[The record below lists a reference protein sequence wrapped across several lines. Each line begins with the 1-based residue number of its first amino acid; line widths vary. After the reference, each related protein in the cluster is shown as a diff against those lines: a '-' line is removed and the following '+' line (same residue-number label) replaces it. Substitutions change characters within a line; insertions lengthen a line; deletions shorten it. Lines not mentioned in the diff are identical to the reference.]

1 MRETKLELSQRLDAA
16 LRENEALRLEVA
28 QLKGTLEARARAAA
42 NGTKV
47 RSVAVPTPSADQL
60 AYRDYCARVK
70 ARAAEQQRVLPVKSF
85 AAWKAARD
93 AALAAAPAE
102 ASDEAQAA

>member
-42 NGTKV
+42 SGTKV

-60 AYRDYCARVK
+60 AYRAYIADAREEAQRSGCSVK
-70 ARAAEQQRVLPVKSF
+70 VLSF
-85 AAWKAARD
+85 AAWLEQEREHA
-93 AALAAAPAE
+93 
-102 ASDEAQAA
+102 

>member
-1 MRETKLELSQRLDAA
+1 MAVTKLELQQRLDAA

-47 RSVAVPTPSADQL
+47 RSVAVPTPSNEQL
-60 AYRDYCARVK
+60 RYRAYTAAAREEAQHTRCSVK
-70 ARAAEQQRVLPVKSF
+70 VLSF
-85 AAWKAARD
+85 AAWLEQECEHA
-93 AALAAAPAE
+93 
-102 ASDEAQAA
+102 

>member
-1 MRETKLELSQRLDAA
+1 MAVTKLELQQRLDVA

-47 RSVAVPTPSADQL
+47 RSVAVPTPSPLQRD
-60 AYRDYCARVK
+60 YRDYL
-70 ARAAEQQRVLPVKSF
+70 ARAREEAQRSGQSVKVLSF
-85 AAWKAARD
+85 AAWLEEEREHA
-93 AALAAAPAE
+93 
-102 ASDEAQAA
+102 

>member
-60 AYRDYCARVK
+60 AYRAYTAAAREEAQHTGCSVK
-70 ARAAEQQRVLPVKSF
+70 VLSF
-85 AAWKAARD
+85 AAWLEQEREHA
-93 AALAAAPAE
+93 
-102 ASDEAQAA
+102 

>member
-1 MRETKLELSQRLDAA
+1 MVVTKLELQQRLDAA

-47 RSVAVPTPSADQL
+47 RSIAVPTPSNEQL
-60 AYRDYCARVK
+60 RYRAYTAAAREEAQHTRCSVK
-70 ARAAEQQRVLPVKSF
+70 VLSF
-85 AAWKAARD
+85 AAWLEQECEHA
-93 AALAAAPAE
+93 
-102 ASDEAQAA
+102 

>member
-1 MRETKLELSQRLDAA
+1 MRITKVELEQRLTAA

-47 RSVAVPTPSADQL
+47 RSVAVPTPSVDQL
-60 AYRDYCARVK
+60 AYRVYIAGAREKAQRSGCSVK
-70 ARAAEQQRVLPVKSF
+70 VLSF
-85 AAWKAARD
+85 AAW
-93 AALAAAPAE
+93 LAQEREPA
-102 ASDEAQAA
+102 